1 MSEKIEIEKGQLDAI
16 LEDNKGLKNQITSL
30 MEAVQSLTLKQ
41 SENSG
46 PKVFKQIKDR
56 KVRVVFV
63 NGKPVIGFVNRGTES
78 RKSYTYEKP
87 DPNDKNNRLLY
98 IDLILQGEKEP
109 ISVNYNEFLREGE
122 RVECIVKDQEK
133 TPWTIEYG
141 HVRQKAVEE
150 YSMVETDVLVPVEAS
165 GYNITFKVEIPKTG
179 EILEINEEFINMI
192 A

>member
-1 MSEKIEIEKGQLDAI
+1 MPKIEIEKDQLDAI
-16 LEDNKGLKNQITSL
+16 LDDNKAMKGQMTTL
-30 MEAVQSLTLKQ
+30 MEAIQNLTLKQ
-41 SENSG
+41 SEQSG
-46 PKVFKQIKDR
+46 PRVFKQIKER

-98 IDLILQGEKEP
+98 IDLILQGETEP

-122 RVECIVKDQEK
+122 RVECVVKDQEK

-141 HVRQKAVEE
+141 HVRQKMVEE
-150 YSMVETDVLVPVEAS
+150 YSMVETDVLVPVEAN
-165 GYNITFKVEIPKTG
+165 GFTTTFKVEVPKTG